1 MRKLFFAICFTVFS
15 INQAIADVHT
25 LDTAAENRQK
35 PSTVDPFQAVEGM
48 PNPNNLDE
56 VINFFKKRFQNAHV
70 STRDQMGDLS
80 KPGTIDIQH
89 SKEYIDDMQEQKKS
103 TFEKIYDAAM
113 QRISGEN
120 VQDNKNT
127 QTIFY
132 RQVQDEAPQI
142 QQIPSDLAVVD
153 VMLPTGNKI
162 IAPAMEHIP
171 YILTTINILPTGL
184 IKIDEEITVIAN
196 NQKLRNGFVK
206 ILPKFSTSRAK
217 VKKKLDIEL
226 ASVSVNGDNVAH
238 YLEEIGDKIY
248 IKPVKKYT
256 LAPGVYN
263 YKFSYF
269 LDRKLWYYDDFTE
282 FYWDVSGSY
291 LNLVVSS
298 ANTILSVSEGK
309 SFLSQSVLTGYP
321 KQLSA
326 QRAVSAK
333 LDDHALGFASTTPL
347 MPGEGMHILV
357 SLDKNTFLAPDINR
371 SFAWFV
377 TDYGDI
383 LFSVFGLLS
392 ILISYMISWQYI
404 KKNKSKA
411 SVSFSNNATNNRYLI
426 KNIFDAK
433 SFVAFLLDMKKKQ
446 YIDILKQDGN
456 ILLIKKTDDLS
467 ALKKGEKKALN
478 NLFLGKD
485 SVISATVPNMLKFKR
500 AYQEIE
506 KSTLT
511 AFKHLNIKLNVGYL
525 AFSIGMLLLAISAIA
540 LIAIN
545 PIQTAILLISSIA
558 TIAFYTY
565 ILKKKFNSKI
575 LSYII
580 KFFGTVFIIFAIL
593 LMSVYI
599 HFISAVILALI
610 IYIIFEYSSL
620 FTKRGGLLKNKIKDV
635 EKIKT
640 YLEKNVLT
648 ISISQEFVN
657 QQANIYAFE
666 LDTLYTPND
675 KNKKAYLLDIAKE
688 LENMI

>member
-56 VINFFKKRFQNAHV
+56 VINFFKTRFQNAHV

-326 QRAVSAK
+326 KRAVSAK

-525 AFSIGMLLLAISAIA
+525 AFSISMLLLAISAIA

>member
-263 YKFSYF
+263 YKFSYV

-326 QRAVSAK
+326 KRAVSAK

-446 YIDILKQDGN
+446 YIDIIKQDGN

-467 ALKKGEKKALN
+467 ALKKAEKKALN

-506 KSTLT
+506 KSTLA

-565 ILKKKFNSKI
+565 MLKKKFNSKF
-575 LSYII
+575 LSYTI

-599 HFISAVILALI
+599 HFVSAVILALI
-610 IYIIFEYSSL
+610 IYIIFEYSGL

-688 LENMI
+688 LESMI